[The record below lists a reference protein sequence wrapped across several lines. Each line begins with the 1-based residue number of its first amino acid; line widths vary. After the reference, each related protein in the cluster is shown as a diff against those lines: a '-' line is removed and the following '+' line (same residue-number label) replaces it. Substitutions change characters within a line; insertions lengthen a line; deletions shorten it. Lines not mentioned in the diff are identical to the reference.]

1 MFGVEGA
8 VLSAISSEIN
18 VSAVQG
24 RKRSLRLSWI
34 LFALALGPI
43 LYIAYLI
50 YATAV
55 NILYVDDWGYIF
67 LFRHL
72 VSHTL
77 TLQDLIAQH
86 NESRPFLPVLI
97 LLGVGS
103 QTHWD
108 VRFEMWIEFIFA
120 CVVSLNLLLLSR
132 RVMGMNR
139 NQCLF
144 LWVITNM
151 LLFSAEQSQN
161 WTFAIQM
168 IFFMPMMFISA
179 AMLVAY
185 SRMDV
190 TLKFVLAMVLAT
202 ASTWSHAIGQ
212 IAWIILLPPLI
223 VGSRGQRWF
232 KVPHIAVWVIV
243 CVVNMWGYY
252 RDYYKPPWHPSM
264 LLALKEP
271 VQATEYFTGYL
282 GAALAQGYHR
292 VWASIFFGF
301 LLLVFLVMACVY
313 IWRIRKEEGIVE
325 PAIAWLMLCAF
336 ALASACT
343 ATAGR
348 LGFGVIQS
356 QESRYTGFSVYLVI
370 GLVYLG
376 AIIVRDVYR
385 KGDIVGAQLRAVVGV
400 AFLVIPHISTE
411 IGGVH
416 QMWVDRH
423 VRLET
428 KAVAQLL
435 NIFPNP
441 TGVYMVA
448 TDLME
453 KDFLD
458 QQGYLS
464 PGLLKNPDL
473 SLIAGKGSG
482 DAFGRIDAM
491 TLDKDGNWHALGW
504 AILPYRRDP
513 GEIVL
518 LAGEDG
524 SGSAIAFKETIV
536 GGKRPDV
543 VTALHYRWYKET
555 GWGTTFKASEVP
567 AGTKTISAW
576 VYDPETGKAHRL
588 GKPKPFIPQQAT
600 APS

>member
-1 MFGVEGA
+1 MSVIQSESNVQ
-8 VLSAISSEIN
+8 VLQA
-18 VSAVQG
+18 Q
-24 RKRSLRLSWI
+24 KRSLRLSWI
-34 LFALALGPI
+34 LFGLALVPI

-77 TLQDLIAQH
+77 TLKDLMAQH

-185 SRMDV
+185 SQMNV
-190 TLKFVLAMVLAT
+190 TVKFVLAVVLAT

-223 VGSRGQRWF
+223 VGSQGQRWR
-232 KVPHIAVWVIV
+232 KTPHIAIWVIV

-271 VQATEYFTGYL
+271 VQAAEYFTGYL
-282 GAALAQGYHR
+282 GAAAAQGYHR
-292 VWASIFFGF
+292 VWASIFFGAI
-301 LLLVFLVMACVY
+301 LLVLLVLACRY
-313 IWRIRKEEGIVE
+313 LWRIRKEPGIVE
-325 PAIAWLMLCAF
+325 AAIAWLMLCAF
-336 ALASACT
+336 SLASACT

-376 AIIVRDVYR
+376 AMIVRDVYR
-385 KGDIVGAQLRAVVGV
+385 KGDVVSAQVRAVAGL
-400 AFLVIPHISTE
+400 AFLIIPHISTE

-428 KAVAQLL
+428 KGVAQLL
-435 NIFPNP
+435 NVFPNP
-441 TGVYMVA
+441 DPSLVFMVA

-458 QQGYLS
+458 EQGYLS
-464 PGLLKNPDL
+464 PGLVKSLDL

-482 DAFGRIDAM
+482 DAFGRIDA
-491 TLDKDGNWHALGW
+491 LAFDKKESKWHALGW

-524 SGSAIAFKETIV
+524 SGSAIAFNETVV

-543 VTALHYRWYKET
+543 VAAFHYRGYKET
-555 GWGTTFKASEVP
+555 GWGTTFRTGDVP
-567 AGTKTISAW
+567 PGTKTISAW

-588 GKPKPFIPQQAT
+588 GKPRPFIPQ
-600 APS
+600 